1 MTTKQK
7 YSNGNEITESLSR
20 RWPFISFLFWSNFT
34 GFTFDFPQ
42 NLELARMR
50 AYSVS
55 ARNTKASLVMIQ
67 TSRGLRLAE
76 TVEKS
81 QAKLIFV
88 IYLNFVLVQE
98 IVVDLYLLLGQ
109 EAPNDEF
116 IFTCQVWHLGT
127 WKKSVRESASA
138 F

>member
-1 MTTKQK
+1 M
-7 YSNGNEITESLSR
+7 
-20 RWPFISFLFWSNFT
+20 
-34 GFTFDFPQ
+34 
-42 NLELARMR
+42 
-50 AYSVS
+50 
-55 ARNTKASLVMIQ
+55 
-67 TSRGLRLAE
+67 RLAE

-81 QAKLIFV
+81 QAKLILV

-98 IVVDLYLLLGQ
+98 IVIDLYLLLGQ